1 MLISNFPTFSY
12 ITWQGLIIVGND
24 SEKTPY
30 VVNNANTNCKYVYW
44 ETSNPYNLKA
54 TNDKLTTNL
63 ERFLIY
69 INDKGIGTEV
79 PQESIQ
85 IQYREGSGAVVN
97 KIIGQVSELDG
108 KYYAIKQD
116 VDSLQQII
124 GSSGEGEDGSL
135 IERVNK
141 IEQTAEG
148 TLETIKQ
155 VQTTYDEDKESE
167 TLRDNISTSL
177 IAMMTTL
184 SNYQE
189 QVSNAFE
196 DFEISGDE
204 KLLIAEI
211 QAEFLTKVQTVYGY
225 HAELVEKINTEADNG
240 VAIENKLS
248 TLELAKSNMQTVI
261 DSLNQNVNLS
271 ISDSTIVP
279 SEVTTVLNLFGNV
292 GVKANDYKE
301 ALNSLIVLGVGGEV
315 ITNIFTANKTA
326 TEFSQKMSEM
336 VETIDG
342 ETGLKY
348 QVSKNSTA
356 IEQTSKDIKLSY
368 MKYDETTSQITV
380 ADNVIKLDAG
390 TVLMTGTLTWD
401 SLDDTAKENL
411 KGKDGTNASSEYVML
426 TGGQIIKYDTNNNPD
441 ITSVTLTANVYNI
454 DNPTYSWYYKTTNET
469 YTVLN
474 NANSTYTLAHNNTIW
489 NNNKT
494 ITIRVVIGGTESG
507 LTVSDEITIVKL
519 YDGKDGENGEHAE
532 YVKITGEQ
540 YFKYKKNSDTPSPTS
555 ITLTATQYNFTSSNS
570 YWYYKN
576 ASGEWVELN
585 LYKGQNTLVV
595 NHNDDIF
602 VNQYATI
609 KYSVNTVYDIFT
621 ITKIVDGSDGYAI
634 ILSNENHTIPCET
647 DGTYDSSVLKEAY
660 TTIAVYKGLEE
671 KSFTISK
678 TDNGCTSTYDTAN
691 KKLSITKLTEK
702 NATVTIKITVDGE
715 TFTKIMTITKALR
728 GEQGLEGNGLQILGE
743 FSSVDDLPE
752 TGNPGDAY
760 LINGLVYI
768 WSANTNSWG
777 DGVPIRGEQG
787 LPGKDGEDGQTTY
800 IHIKYSNDGKTFT
813 TNNGEDQGTWMGQ
826 YTDFSENDSTNF
838 SDYKWF
844 KVVGED
850 GEHGIIANLTNDS
863 HIIPVNSDGSTSS
876 TSFDGCST
884 TIQLTYKGNLLST
897 GVTYSY
903 TKSSSITGTWSNGT
917 YTVTGLS
924 QDTGYVDMKAT
935 YEGVTYTKRFTV
947 SKNVNGEDSYVVN
960 LSNDSHVFS
969 TDSSGAFTGTTSTTT
984 IVTAFKGTTSVTP
997 TIGTLPTVTGLTLSK
1012 SGTTITIKASSTSLA
1027 TSGSFNIPITVDNVT
1042 FTKVFSWA
1050 KVQNGE
1056 DGEDGYTVLLTN
1068 ENETFNAN
1076 SSGNITSV
1084 ITKTTQVLAFKGT
1097 TSVTPTIGTLPTVTG
1112 LTLSKSGT
1120 TITIKA
1126 NTGTSLATTGSFNIP
1141 ITVDGISFTKTFSWS
1156 KVLNGKDG
1164 DIASLP
1170 TWITEWDNGKTTIN
1184 SSTVLSPKIFAGSVS
1199 NGVPTGVALGV
1210 NVFGTS
1216 GTYSNISGMAGYKN
1230 GTKTYHFSTDGSV
1243 LIGSTSG
1250 KYIQWDGSNLKIN
1263 VSSLT
1268 INASDVATASS
1279 VDSLSSKVTAVEQKI
1294 TADKIVS
1301 TVTSSTSW
1309 STQTNNISTAQST
1322 ANTAKTNAAT
1332 AQSTADTAKTNAAT
1346 AQSTANAAQS
1356 SVTQLA
1362 NKFAWVVKSGTSESN
1377 MTLTDKMYSLISS
1390 NITLTASK
1398 INLNGYVSANGN
1410 FSIDTS
1416 GNMTAKNG
1424 TFSGSITSS
1433 TITSGTITGG
1443 TITGAKIIGSGTGNR
1458 ILINNGDYEVQTGS
1472 TTKGFFGLRT
1482 LDDGYEACRLA
1493 LSTTGIR
1500 KSTDNY
1506 FVIQPYNGNGY
1517 NPQSYAKPY
1526 VDIAYRCHGYAG
1538 DDGVSDV
1545 SNMKMYGDGIIR
1557 LSPIQ
1562 KLEVTTN
1569 YSKGS
1574 YNGSGE
1580 GIIAIFGSVND
1591 EDYDYHLDV
1600 RALRN
1605 FQNSNGLPL
1614 ITKRADGASSNVA
1627 KIKLQVYSDGFRA
1640 FRPIPSHTSVP
1651 HYLGSGSY
1659 RWQTVYAVNS
1669 LNTSSDRTLKENIQ
1683 YLSATPNVRALSNSD
1698 LDIYDLYNFI
1708 RDDLYLASYNWIH
1721 DPEREEKLGFIAQDI
1736 VDTKVGEKILV
1747 CNRDRDDTLGYDS
1760 GNFEATIAGALKV
1773 NILNSEATQE
1783 EVNELKNKVSELEEL
1798 VNELKNIIEN
1808 Q

>member
-24 SEKTPY
+24 SDKTPY

-148 TLETIKQ
+148 TFETIKQ
-155 VQTTYDEDKESE
+155 VQTTYDKDKESE

-189 QVSNAFE
+189 QVSNTFE

-204 KLLIAEI
+204 KLLITEI

-248 TLELAKSNMQTVI
+248 TLELAKSNMQIVI

-315 ITNIFTANKTA
+315 ITNIFTVNKTA

-426 TGGQIIKYDTNNNPD
+426 TGGQIIKYDTDNNPD

-454 DNPTYSWYYKTTNET
+454 DNPTYTWYYKTKSET
-469 YTVLN
+469 YTILN
-474 NANSTYTLAHNNTIW
+474 NKNSTYTLAHNNTIW

-494 ITIRVVIGGTESG
+494 ITIRVVVGGAENG
-507 LTVSDEITIVKL
+507 LTVSDEMTIVKL
-519 YDGKDGENGEHAE
+519 YDGKDGEHAE

-540 YFKYKKNSDTPSPTS
+540 YFKYKKNSDIPSPTS
-555 ITLTATQYNFTSSNS
+555 ITLTATQYNFSSSNS

-609 KYSVNTVYDIFT
+609 KYSVNTAYDIFT

-634 ILSNENHTIPCET
+634 ILSNENHTVPCEA
-647 DGTYDSSVLKEAY
+647 DGTYDNSALKEAY

-691 KKLSITKLTEK
+691 KKLLITKLTAK
-702 NATVTIKITVDGE
+702 NATVTIKIKVDGE

-743 FSSVDDLPE
+743 FSSVDDLPK

-787 LPGKDGEDGQTTY
+787 LPGKNGDDGRTTY

-838 SDYKWF
+838 NDYKWF
-844 KVVGED
+844 KVVGQD
-850 GEHGIIANLTNDS
+850 GEHGIVANLTNDS

-935 YEGVTYTKRFTV
+935 YEGVSYTKRFTV
-947 SKNVNGEDSYVVN
+947 SKNVNGSDGDDSYVVN

-969 TDSSGAFTGTTSTTT
+969 TNSDGAFIGTTSTTT
-984 IVTAFKGTTSVTP
+984 VVTAFKGVTSITP

-1012 SGTTITIKASSTSLA
+1012 SGTTITIKASNTSLA
-1027 TSGSFNIPITVDNVT
+1027 SSGSFNIPITVDGIS

-1056 DGEDGYTVLLTN
+1056 DGDDGYTVLLTN
-1068 ENETFNAN
+1068 ENETFNAD
-1076 SSGNITSV
+1076 SSGKIASV

-1097 TSVTPTIGTLPTVTG
+1097 TSVTPTIGTLPTVAG

-1141 ITVDGISFTKTFSWS
+1141 ITVDGMSFTKTFSWS

-1184 SSTVLSPKIFAGSVS
+1184 NSTVLSPKIFAGSVS
-1199 NGVPTGVALGV
+1199 SGKPTGVALGV

-1250 KYIQWDGSNLKIN
+1250 KYIQWDGSNLKMN

-1268 INASDVATASS
+1268 INASDIATASS
-1279 VDSLSSKVTAVEQKI
+1279 VNDLSSKVSAVEQKVS
-1294 TADKIVS
+1294 ADKIVS
-1301 TVTSSTSW
+1301 TVTSSTNW
-1309 STQTNNISTAQST
+1309 SNLNKTASD
-1322 ANTAKTNAAT
+1322 AKSSADAAK
-1332 AQSTADTAKTNAAT
+1332 SSADAA
-1346 AQSTANAAQS
+1346 SS
-1356 SVTQLA
+1356 SVSQLA
-1362 NKFAWVVKSGTSESN
+1362 NKFAWVVKSGTSQSN
-1377 MTLTDKMYSLISS
+1377 MTLTDKMYSLISA
-1390 NITLTASK
+1390 NVTIQASK
-1398 INLNGYVSANGN
+1398 IKLEGYTTINGN
-1410 FSIDTS
+1410 FKIDTS

-1443 TITGAKIIGSGTGNR
+1443 TITGSKIIGSGTGNR
-1458 ILINNGDYEVQTGS
+1458 ILINNGDYEIQTGD

-1493 LSTTGIR
+1493 LSSTGVKR
-1500 KSTDNY
+1500 ASDNY
-1506 FVIQPYNGNGY
+1506 LVIQPYNKNA
-1517 NPQSYAKPY
+1517 NPQSYAYPY
-1526 VDIAYRCHGYAG
+1526 VDIAYRCQGFAG
-1538 DDGVSDV
+1538 DDGRSDV
-1545 SNMKMYGDGIIR
+1545 SNIKMYGDGVMR
-1557 LSPIQ
+1557 LSPIK
-1562 KLEVTTN
+1562 KLEITTN
-1569 YSKGS
+1569 FSAGS
-1574 YNGSGE
+1574 YTGSGE
-1580 GIIAIFGSVND
+1580 KDIAQFGSSSS
-1591 EDYDYHLDV
+1591 DYYPTYFDLRGCIRNTQSNHGLIIGAKRTDGNGNTFYA
-1600 RALRN
+1600 RA
-1605 FQNSNGLPL
+1605 
-1614 ITKRADGASSNVA
+1614 V
-1627 KIKLQVYSDGFRA
+1627 VYSDGFRTFA
-1640 FRPIPSHTSVP
+1640 PVRPTSDNVP

-1659 RWQTVYAVNS
+1659 RWKTVYSENS

-1698 LDIYDLYNFI
+1698 LNIYDLYNFI
-1708 RDDLYLASYNWIH
+1708 RDDLYLASYNWIN
-1721 DPEREEKLGFIAQDI
+1721 DPEGEEKLGFIAQDI
-1736 VDTKVGEKILV
+1736 VDTKVGEKIIV
-1747 CNRDRDDTLGYDS
+1747 CNRDRDDTLGYDN

-1773 NILNSEATQE
+1773 NILNSEATQK

-1798 VNELKNIIEN
+1798 VNELKNIIDN

>member
-24 SEKTPY
+24 NEKTPY

-97 KIIGQVSELDG
+97 KIVGQVSELDG

-167 TLRDNISTSL
+167 TLRDNITTSL

-189 QVSNAFE
+189 QVSNTFE

-204 KLLIAEI
+204 KLLITEM
-211 QAEFLTKVQTVYGY
+211 QAEFLTKVQEVYRY
-225 HAELVEKINTEADNG
+225 HAELVEKINTKADNG

-248 TLELAKSNMQTVI
+248 TLELAKSNMQIVI

-401 SLDDTAKENL
+401 TLDSEAKENL

-426 TGGQIIKYDTNNNPD
+426 TGDQIIKYDTDGNPD
-441 ITSVTLTANVYNI
+441 ITKVTLTANVYNI
-454 DNPTYSWYYKTTNET
+454 EKPTYTWFYKKSDET
-469 YTVLN
+469 YVISSNTG
-474 NANSTYTLAHNNTIW
+474 STYTLEHNNTIW
-489 NNNKT
+489 EGRNT
-494 ITIRVVIGGTESG
+494 ITIKVMIGGTENG
-507 LTVSDEITIVKL
+507 LTVSDEMTIVKL
-519 YDGKDGENGEHAE
+519 YDGKDGVHPE
-532 YVKITGEQ
+532 YVKVVGEQ
-540 YFKYKKNSDTPSPTS
+540 YFKYKKNSDIPSPTS

-570 YWYYKN
+570 FWYYKN
-576 ASGEWVELN
+576 ASGEWVELK
-585 LYKGQNTLVV
+585 LYKGQNVLVV

-634 ILSNENHTIPCET
+634 ILSNENHTVPCEA
-647 DGTYDSSVLKEAY
+647 DGTYDSSALNEAY

-678 TDNGCTSTYDTAN
+678 TDNGCASTYDTAN
-691 KKLSITKLTEK
+691 KKLLITKLTAK

-743 FSSVDDLPE
+743 FSSVDDLPK
-752 TGNPGDAY
+752 TGNSGDAY
-760 LINGLVYI
+760 LINGLIYI

-787 LPGKDGEDGQTTY
+787 LPGKNGDDGKTTY

-813 TNNGEDQGTWMGQ
+813 TNNGEDQGIWMGQ

-838 SDYKWF
+838 NDYKWF

-850 GEHGIIANLTNDS
+850 GEHGIVANLTNDS

-917 YTVTGLS
+917 YTVTDLS

-935 YEGVTYTKRFTV
+935 YEGVSYTKRFTV
-947 SKNVNGEDSYVVN
+947 SKNVNGLDGEDSYVVN

-984 IVTAFKGTTSVTP
+984 VVTAFKGTTSVTP
-997 TIGTLPTVTGLTLSK
+997 TIGTLPTVAGLTLSK

-1027 TSGSFNIPITVDNVT
+1027 TSGSFNIPVTVDGIS
-1042 FTKVFSWA
+1042 FTKIFSWA
-1050 KVQNGE
+1050 KVQNGK
-1056 DGEDGYTVLLTN
+1056 DGYTVLLTN
-1068 ENETFNAN
+1068 ENETFNAD
-1076 SSGNITSV
+1076 SSGNIASV
-1084 ITKTTQVLAFKGT
+1084 ITKTTQVLAFEGT
-1097 TSVTPTIGTLPTVTG
+1097 KSVTPTIGTLPTVTG

-1141 ITVDGISFTKTFSWS
+1141 ITVNGVSFTKTFSWS

-1184 SSTVLSPKIFAGSVS
+1184 NSTVLSPKIFAGSVS
-1199 NGVPTGVALGV
+1199 SGKPTGVALGV

-1216 GTYSNISGMAGYKN
+1216 GTYSNISGMAGYKS

-1243 LIGSTSG
+1243 LIGNTSG
-1250 KYIQWDGSNLKIN
+1250 KYIQWDGSNLKMN

-1279 VDSLSSKVTAVEQKI
+1279 VDSLSGKVTAVEQKI
-1294 TADKIVS
+1294 SADKIVS
-1301 TVTSSTSW
+1301 TVTSSTNW
-1309 STQTNNISTAQST
+1309 SNLS
-1322 ANTAKTNAAT
+1322 NTA
-1332 AQSTADTAKTNAAT
+1332 ST
-1346 AQSTANAAQS
+1346 AQSTANAAKSSAEAAQSTADAASS
-1356 SVTQLA
+1356 SVSQLA
-1362 NKFAWVVKSGTSESN
+1362 NKFAWVVKSGTSQSN
-1377 MTLTDKMYSLISS
+1377 MTLTDKMYSLISA
-1390 NITLTASK
+1390 NVTIQASK
-1398 INLNGYVSANGN
+1398 IKLEGYTTINGN
-1410 FSIDTS
+1410 FKIDTS

-1443 TITGAKIIGSGTGNR
+1443 TITGSKIIGSGTGNR
-1458 ILINNGDYEVQTGS
+1458 ILINNGDYEIQTGD

-1493 LSTTGIR
+1493 LSSTGLKR
-1500 KSTDNY
+1500 ANDNY
-1506 FVIQPYNGNGY
+1506 IVIQPYNKNA
-1517 NPQSYAKPY
+1517 NPQSYAYPY
-1526 VDIAYRCHGYAG
+1526 VDIAYRCNGFAG

-1545 SNMKMYGDGIIR
+1545 SNIKMYGDGVMR
-1557 LSPIQ
+1557 LSPIK
-1562 KLEVTTN
+1562 KLEITTN
-1569 YSKGS
+1569 FSAGS
-1574 YNGSGE
+1574 YTGSGE
-1580 GIIAIFGSVND
+1580 KDIAQFGSSSS
-1591 EDYDYHLDV
+1591 DYYPTYFDLRGCIRNTQSNHGLIIGAKRTDGNGNTCYI
-1600 RALRN
+1600 RA
-1605 FQNSNGLPL
+1605 
-1614 ITKRADGASSNVA
+1614 V
-1627 KIKLQVYSDGFRA
+1627 VYSDGFRTFA
-1640 FRPIPSHTSVP
+1640 PVRPTSDNVP

-1659 RWQTVYAVNS
+1659 RWQTVYSVNS

-1698 LDIYDLYNFI
+1698 LNIYDLYNFI
-1708 RDDLYLASYNWIH
+1708 RDDLYLASYNWIN
-1721 DPEREEKLGFIAQDI
+1721 DPEGEEKLGFIAQDI
-1736 VDTKVGEKILV
+1736 VDTKVGEKIIV

-1783 EVNELKNKVSELEEL
+1783 EVNELKNKVSELEKL
-1798 VNELKNIIEN
+1798 VNELKNIIDN

>member
-24 SEKTPY
+24 SDKTPY

-189 QVSNAFE
+189 QVSNTFE

-204 KLLIAEI
+204 KLLITEI

-240 VAIENKLS
+240 VAIENKLR
-248 TLELAKSNMQTVI
+248 TLELAKSNMQIVI

-426 TGGQIIKYDTNNNPD
+426 TGGQIIKYDTNDNPD

-454 DNPTYSWYYKTTNET
+454 DNPTYTWYYKTTSET
-469 YTVLN
+469 YTILN
-474 NANSTYTLAHNNTIW
+474 NTNSTYTLAHDNTIW

-494 ITIRVVIGGTESG
+494 ITIRVVVGGAENG
-507 LTVSDEITIVKL
+507 LTVSDEMTIVKL
-519 YDGKDGENGEHAE
+519 YDGKDGEHAE

-555 ITLTATQYNFTSSNS
+555 ITLTATQYNFSSSNS

-602 VNQYATI
+602 VNQYAAI
-609 KYSVNTVYDIFT
+609 KYSVNTAYDTFT

-634 ILSNENHTIPCET
+634 ILSNENHTVPCEA
-647 DGTYDSSVLKEAY
+647 DGTYDSSALKEAY

-678 TDNGCTSTYDTAN
+678 TDNGCVSTYDTAN
-691 KKLSITKLTEK
+691 KKLLITKLTAK

-728 GEQGLEGNGLQILGE
+728 GEQGVEGNGLQILGE
-743 FSSVDDLPE
+743 FSSVDDLPK
-752 TGNPGDAY
+752 TANPGDAY
-760 LINGLVYI
+760 LINGLIYI

-777 DGVPIRGEQG
+777 DGVSIRGEQG
-787 LPGKDGEDGQTTY
+787 LPGKNGDDGRTTY

-838 SDYKWF
+838 NDYKWF
-844 KVVGED
+844 KVVGQD

-917 YTVTGLS
+917 YTVTDLS

-935 YEGVTYTKRFTV
+935 YEGVSYTKRFTV
-947 SKNVNGEDSYVVN
+947 SKNVNGSDGDDSYVVN

-969 TDSSGAFTGTTSTTT
+969 TDSSGAFIGATSTTT
-984 IVTAFKGTTSVTP
+984 VVTAFKGTTSVTP

-1012 SGTTITIKASSTSLA
+1012 SGTTITIKASNTSLA
-1027 TSGSFNIPITVDNVT
+1027 ASGSFNIPITVDGIS
-1042 FTKVFSWA
+1042 FTKTFSWA
-1050 KVQNGE
+1050 KVQN
-1056 DGEDGYTVLLTN
+1056 GEDGYTVLLTN

-1097 TSVTPTIGTLPTVTG
+1097 TSVTPTIGTLPTVAG

-1164 DIASLP
+1164 DIAGLP
-1170 TWITEWDNGKTTIN
+1170 AWITEWDNGKTTIN
-1184 SSTVLSPKIFAGSVS
+1184 DSTVLTPKLFAGSVTS
-1199 NGVPTGVALGV
+1199 GNPTGVAIGK
-1210 NVFGTS
+1210 NVFGTT
-1216 GTYSNISGMAGYKN
+1216 GTYGNVNGIVGYKN
-1230 GTKTYHFSTDGSV
+1230 GKKAYEFDVSGNV
-1243 LIGSTSG
+1243 LIGSKDGYYLS
-1250 KYIQWDGSNLKIN
+1250 WDGDSLDMNLK
-1263 VSSLT
+1263 SLSVR
-1268 INASDVATASS
+1268 ASDVATVEDVNIVNKKVAEIQTTADSITSRVENTEMLVTNAIEGMEDTGVNLIANSS
-1279 VDSLSSKVTAVEQKI
+1279 VLLDLYGFQPIGSCTIRRYEKVEDIKKEDDIVITPTPIPSEPTPPPSTGIPNDGNTPGDSIPGDIVVKPPVILPTTQKTKIHFLMTVTCGDCILIETDSGKNILIDAPDDRIYKSSSPDTTTPIINYLNGVGITKLDYIICTHFHSDHAGALPAIMEKYCNNSSKLIYNDISNSAINSIANEVTWKTVTYKTNVLNMASKI
-1294 TADKIVS
+1294 GMTATSPNSNTTFTFDNNTRIKICK
-1301 TVTSSTSW
+1301 TSSTSGLTDYNGY
-1309 STQTNNISTAQST
+1309 SLAIVFEYKGKKILLGGDINTTTQSQI
-1322 ANTAKTNAAT
+1322 AT
-1332 AQSTADTAKTNAAT
+1332 AIGKCDIVKDPHHGYNA
-1346 AQSTANAAQS
+1346 
-1356 SVTQLA
+1356 
-1362 NKFAWVVKSGTSESN
+1362 
-1377 MTLTDKMYSLISS
+1377 
-1390 NITLTASK
+1390 
-1398 INLNGYVSANGN
+1398 NLNTN
-1410 FSIDTS
+1410 FASVVNPKD
-1416 GNMTAKNG
+1416 
-1424 TFSGSITSS
+1424 
-1433 TITSGTITGG
+1433 
-1443 TITGAKIIGSGTGNR
+1443 
-1458 ILINNGDYEVQTGS
+1458 
-1472 TTKGFFGLRT
+1472 
-1482 LDDGYEACRLA
+1482 
-1493 LSTTGIR
+1493 
-1500 KSTDNY
+1500 
-1506 FVIQPYNGNGY
+1506 VIVTRNHDWGNGY
-1517 NPQSYAKPY
+1517 YRACNSVGMWQSY
-1526 VDIAYRCHGYAG
+1526 G
-1538 DDGVSDV
+1538 
-1545 SNMKMYGDGIIR
+1545 
-1557 LSPIQ
+1557 
-1562 KLEVTTN
+1562 
-1569 YSKGS
+1569 
-1574 YNGSGE
+1574 
-1580 GIIAIFGSVND
+1580 
-1591 EDYDYHLDV
+1591 
-1600 RALRN
+1600 
-1605 FQNSNGLPL
+1605 
-1614 ITKRADGASSNVA
+1614 
-1627 KIKLQVYSDGFRA
+1627 
-1640 FRPIPSHTSVP
+1640 
-1651 HYLGSGSY
+1651 
-1659 RWQTVYAVNS
+1659 
-1669 LNTSSDRTLKENIQ
+1669 
-1683 YLSATPNVRALSNSD
+1683 
-1698 LDIYDLYNFI
+1698 
-1708 RDDLYLASYNWIH
+1708 
-1721 DPEREEKLGFIAQDI
+1721 
-1736 VDTKVGEKILV
+1736 
-1747 CNRDRDDTLGYDS
+1747 
-1760 GNFEATIAGALKV
+1760 
-1773 NILNSEATQE
+1773 
-1783 EVNELKNKVSELEEL
+1783 
-1798 VNELKNIIEN
+1798 KNIYVLFHTNNHIIISFVNNDYIISTSNRFYFEN
-1808 Q
+1808 CWHRFNNDNNYWCYFKQGGQCAKGETLVLDNGKRYDFDNNGYCTNPYNPY

>member
-24 SEKTPY
+24 NEKTPY

-97 KIIGQVSELDG
+97 KIVGQVSELDG

-167 TLRDNISTSL
+167 TLRDNINTSL

-189 QVSNAFE
+189 QVSNTFE

-204 KLLIAEI
+204 KLLITEI
-211 QAEFLTKVQTVYGY
+211 QAEFLTKVQEVYRY
-225 HAELVEKINTEADNG
+225 HAELVEKINTKADNG

-248 TLELAKSNMQTVI
+248 TLELAKSNMQIVI

-315 ITNIFTANKTA
+315 ITNIFTTNKTA
-326 TEFSQKMSEM
+326 TEFSQKMSEI

-454 DNPTYSWYYKTTNET
+454 DNPTYSWYYKTTSDT
-469 YTVLN
+469 YTILN
-474 NANSTYTLAHNNTIW
+474 NTNSTYTLAHNNTIW

-494 ITIRVVIGGTESG
+494 ITIRVVVGGTENG
-507 LTVSDEITIVKL
+507 LTVSDEMTIVKL
-519 YDGKDGENGEHAE
+519 YDGKDGVHPE
-532 YVKITGEQ
+532 YVKVVGEQ

-570 YWYYKN
+570 FWYYKN
-576 ASGEWVELN
+576 ASGEWVELK
-585 LYKGQNTLVV
+585 LYKGQNILVV

-634 ILSNENHTIPCET
+634 ILSNENHTVPCEA
-647 DGTYDSSVLKEAY
+647 DGTYDSSALNEAY

-691 KKLSITKLTEK
+691 KKLLITKLTAK

-743 FSSVDDLPE
+743 FSSVDDLPK
-752 TGNPGDAY
+752 TGNSGDAY
-760 LINGLVYI
+760 LINGLIYI

-787 LPGKDGEDGQTTY
+787 LPGKNGDDGKTTY

-813 TNNGEDQGTWMGQ
+813 TNNGEDQGIWMGQ

-838 SDYKWF
+838 NDYKWF

-850 GEHGIIANLTNDS
+850 GEHGIVANLTNDS

-917 YTVTGLS
+917 YTVTDLS

-935 YEGVTYTKRFTV
+935 YEGVSYTKRFTV
-947 SKNVNGEDSYVVN
+947 SKNVNGLDGEDSYVVN

-984 IVTAFKGTTSVTP
+984 VVTAFKGTTSITP

-1027 TSGSFNIPITVDNVT
+1027 TSGSFNIPITVDGIS
-1042 FTKVFSWA
+1042 FTKIFSWA
-1050 KVQNGE
+1050 KVQNGK
-1056 DGEDGYTVLLTN
+1056 DGYTVLLTN
-1068 ENETFNAN
+1068 ENETFNAD
-1076 SSGNITSV
+1076 SSGNIASA
-1084 ITKTTQVLAFKGT
+1084 ITKTTQVLAFEGT
-1097 TSVTPTIGTLPTVTG
+1097 KSVTPTIGTLPTVAG

-1141 ITVDGISFTKTFSWS
+1141 ITVNGVSFTKTFSWS

-1184 SSTVLSPKIFAGSVS
+1184 NSTVLSPKIFAGSVS
-1199 NGVPTGVALGV
+1199 SGKPTGVALGV

-1216 GTYSNISGMAGYKN
+1216 GTYSNISGMAGYKS

-1243 LIGSTSG
+1243 LIGNTSG
-1250 KYIQWDGSNLKIN
+1250 KYIQWDGSNLKMN

-1279 VDSLSSKVTAVEQKI
+1279 VDSLSGKVTAVEQKI
-1294 TADKIVS
+1294 APDKIVS
-1301 TVTSSTSW
+1301 TVTSSTNW
-1309 STQTNNISTAQST
+1309 SNLS
-1322 ANTAKTNAAT
+1322 NTA
-1332 AQSTADTAKTNAAT
+1332 ST
-1346 AQSTANAAQS
+1346 AQSTANAAKSSAEAAQSTANAASS

-1362 NKFAWVVKSGTSESN
+1362 NKFAWVVKSGTSESS

-1390 NITLTASK
+1390 NITIQASK
-1398 INLNGYVSANGN
+1398 IKLEGYTTINGN
-1410 FSIDTS
+1410 FKIDTS

-1443 TITGAKIIGSGTGNR
+1443 TITGSKIIGSGTGNR

-1493 LSTTGIR
+1493 LSSTGLKR
-1500 KSTDNY
+1500 ATDNY
-1506 FVIQPYNGNGY
+1506 IVIQPYNKNA
-1517 NPQSYAKPY
+1517 NPQSYSYPY
-1526 VDIAYRCHGYAG
+1526 VDIAYRCNGFAG
-1538 DDGVSDV
+1538 EDGKSDV
-1545 SNMKMYGDGIIR
+1545 SNIKMYGDGVMRI
-1557 LSPIQ
+1557 SPIK
-1562 KLEVTTN
+1562 KLEITTN
-1569 YSKGS
+1569 FTAGAYG
-1574 YNGSGE
+1574 GSGE
-1580 GIIAIFGSVND
+1580 RDIAQFGSSSSEYYPTYFDLRGCIRNTQSNHGLIIGAKRTD
-1591 EDYDYHLDV
+1591 GSTGNTFYG
-1600 RALRN
+1600 RA
-1605 FQNSNGLPL
+1605 
-1614 ITKRADGASSNVA
+1614 V
-1627 KIKLQVYSDGFRA
+1627 VYSDGFRTFA
-1640 FRPIPSHTSVP
+1640 PVRPTSDNVP

-1659 RWQTVYAVNS
+1659 RWQTVYSVNS

-1698 LDIYDLYNFI
+1698 LNIYDLYNFI
-1708 RDDLYLASYNWIH
+1708 RDDLYLASYNWIN
-1721 DPEREEKLGFIAQDI
+1721 DPEGEEKLGFIAQDI
-1736 VDTKVGEKILV
+1736 VDTKVGEKIIV

-1783 EVNELKNKVSELEEL
+1783 EVNELKNKVSELEKL
-1798 VNELKNIIEN
+1798 VNELKNIIDN